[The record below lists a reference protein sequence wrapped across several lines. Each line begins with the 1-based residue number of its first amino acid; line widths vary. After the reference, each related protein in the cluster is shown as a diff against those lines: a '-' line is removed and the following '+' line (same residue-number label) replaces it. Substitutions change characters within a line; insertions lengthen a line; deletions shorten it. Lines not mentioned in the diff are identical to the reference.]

1 MEKSFRTFFS
11 NMSQHLGV
19 DLLKVNEG
27 SALDSQT
34 FFNGLSFLP
43 ASEKVPQG
51 LYGSKLSR
59 KLFNKVFKKN
69 VGTDFI
75 LLNGLNDISLGT
87 FSKLITVSNYK
98 ILNQKTPETT

>member
-1 MEKSFRTFFS
+1 MTEKRLRNDNSGSIPYGRIISYIFF

-27 SALDSQT
+27 LQKFD
-34 FFNGLSFLP
+34 NGLSFLS

-59 KLFNKVFKKN
+59 KKMETMNEKKN
-69 VGTDFI
+69 RH
-75 LLNGLNDISLGT
+75 
-87 FSKLITVSNYK
+87 
-98 ILNQKTPETT
+98 

>member
-1 MEKSFRTFFS
+1 
-11 NMSQHLGV
+11 MSQHLGV

-59 KLFNKVFKKN
+59 KKMETMNEKKQ
-69 VGTDFI
+69 T
-75 LLNGLNDISLGT
+75 LN
-87 FSKLITVSNYK
+87 
-98 ILNQKTPETT
+98 